1 MEYIIFLGKG
11 QYFRKFGVIYRE
23 DRQVMVV
30 SFANKTVHA
39 TLEAS
44 YEHEHGTNPF
54 RDLEKNRYSEVLSDG
69 DCIIYSK
76 NASFL
81 FIFHDYTS
89 IVSASAILAS

>member
-1 MEYIIFLGKG
+1 MSMNMAQIPSAIS
-11 QYFRKFGVIYRE
+11 R
-23 DRQVMVV
+23 
-30 SFANKTVHA
+30 
-39 TLEAS
+39 
-44 YEHEHGTNPF
+44 
-54 RDLEKNRYSEVLSDG
+54 KNRYSEVLSDG